1 MPVEAEVS
9 VLDEPLAPMAL
20 PLLEPVVPV
29 EPEVPLLIVEPLPV
43 VPLPVVPLLMV
54 EPLPVV
60 PVPVVA
66 LPLVPEAEEPP
77 AGVPVAPIGVLWL
90 LC

>member
-1 MPVEAEVS
+1 MPLEAEVS
-9 VLDEPLAPMAL
+9 VLDEPLAPMVL

-29 EPEVPLLIVEPLPV
+29 EPEVPLLMVEPLPE

-60 PVPVVA
+60 PVPAV
-66 LPLVPEAEEPP
+66 LPLVPEALEPP